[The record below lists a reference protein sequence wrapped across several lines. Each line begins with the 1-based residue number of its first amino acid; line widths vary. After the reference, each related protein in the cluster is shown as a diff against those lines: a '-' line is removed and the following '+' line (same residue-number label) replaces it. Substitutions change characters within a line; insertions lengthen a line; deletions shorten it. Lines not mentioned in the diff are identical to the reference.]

1 MKETNY
7 ARATWKNLIDTL
19 LETDVIT
26 KMSYDNWFKN
36 STGVEMNSKS
46 LTVQTEDTFSMQ
58 WINDNFK
65 SVLETNLSD
74 LLGQQLTI
82 HFVIKDMPHEQQGG
96 MTYDMNNAASR
107 GNMRFAESMSA
118 EHTLPYGFA
127 QQDTLKTAPNM
138 TQKNSYA
145 QPEQLSPQHQ
155 MPQIIEPEK
164 NLSIEQR
171 RTDANLN
178 RKFTFE
184 SFVSGSSN
192 QLAYNIALA
201 IAQKPGASYNP
212 MFIYGDSGL
221 GKTHL
226 IQAIGNSILEEF
238 PDKKVLYV
246 TSESFV
252 SDFVT
257 SLQSASTPEF
267 REKYRQIDVLI
278 IDDIQFIVGKDKT
291 QEEFFHTF
299 NHLHQANKQI
309 IISSDSQP
317 SELTVLAD
325 RLRSRFSWGILTDI
339 QAPELETRMA
349 ILHKKIDSLAE
360 AEAVPEEI
368 IEYIATNIN
377 TNVRDLEGALNGLF
391 AHAVMLGKIDITL
404 DLAVEALRSYMKKDN
419 TKLTIT
425 KIQKIVA
432 KYFHITPEELKSKS
446 RKEPLTTQRHITIY
460 LCKTLT
466 DNSLQKIGKQFGNRD
481 HTTIMNSLKKID
493 MLLKKDPDM
502 KAVINELKGIL
513 ITK

>member
-7 ARATWKNLIDTL
+7 AQSTWKNLIDTL
-19 LETDVIT
+19 LETDIIT

-36 STGVEMNSKS
+36 STGVELNNES

-58 WINDNFK
+58 WINDHFK
-65 SVLETNLSD
+65 TVLETNLAD
-74 LLGQQLTI
+74 LSGQKLTI
-82 HFVIKDMPHEQQGG
+82 HFVIKETDMPQTNG
-96 MTYDMNNAASR
+96 MNFDYYNEPMSAANESVLYGYGTAASER
-107 GNMRFAESMSA
+107 GQY
-118 EHTLPYGFA
+118 TPTA
-127 QQDTLKTAPNM
+127 QPGNKM
-138 TQKNSYA
+138 GYA
-145 QPEQLSPQHQ
+145 HPEQLTPQQQ
-155 MPQIIEPEK
+155 MPQIIEPAR
-164 NLSIEQR
+164 NLTIEQR
-171 RTDANLN
+171 RTEANLN
-178 RKFTFE
+178 SKFTFDN
-184 SFVSGSSN
+184 FVSGSSN

-201 IAQKPGASYNP
+201 ISKNPGSSYNP
-212 MFIYGDSGL
+212 MFLYGDSGL

-226 IQAIGNSILEEF
+226 IQAIGNSILEAY
-238 PDKKVLYV
+238 PTKKVLYV

-252 SDFVT
+252 SDFIT
-257 SLQSASTPEF
+257 SLQSSSTPEF

-278 IDDIQFIVGKDKT
+278 IDDIQFIIGKDKT

-309 IISSDSQP
+309 IITSDSQP

-325 RLRSRFSWGILTDI
+325 RLRSRFSWGILADI

-368 IEYIATNIN
+368 IEYIASNID

-391 AHAVMLGKIDITL
+391 AHAIMLGELEITL

-419 TKLTIT
+419 TNLTIA

-432 KYFHITPEELKSKS
+432 KYFLITPDELKSKS
-446 RKEPLTTQRHITIY
+446 RKEPLATQRHITIY
-460 LCKTLT
+460 LCKSLT

-481 HTTIMNSLKKID
+481 HTTIMNSLKKINT
-493 MLLKKDPDM
+493 LLEKDPDT
-502 KAVINELKGIL
+502 KTVIAELKNLL

>member
-1 MKETNY
+1 MNETNY
-7 ARATWKNLIDTL
+7 AQTTWQNLIETL
-19 LETDVIT
+19 LETEVIT

-36 STGVEMNSKS
+36 SIGVEMNTQA
-46 LTVQTEDTFSMQ
+46 LTVETEDEFSMK
-58 WINDNFK
+58 WINDHFK
-65 SVLETNLSD
+65 TVLESNLSD
-74 LLGQQLTI
+74 LLGQELTI
-82 HFVIKDMPHEQQGG
+82 HFIIKDNLIQQKDDFSISNAENIALFSQATQTFQEPMTTEYQTQMPNDRRMIQPSH
-96 MTYDMNNAASR
+96 
-107 GNMRFAESMSA
+107 
-118 EHTLPYGFA
+118 P
-127 QQDTLKTAPNM
+127 
-138 TQKNSYA
+138 
-145 QPEQLSPQHQ
+145 QPEQLTPQHQ
-155 MPQIIEPEK
+155 MPQIIEPER
-164 NLSIEQR
+164 NLTIEQR
-171 RTDANLN
+171 RAEANLN
-178 RKFTFE
+178 SKFTFDN
-184 SFVSGSSN
+184 FVSGSSN

-201 IAQKPGASYNP
+201 ISKNPGASYNP
-212 MFIYGDSGL
+212 MFLYGDSGL

-226 IQAIGNSILEEF
+226 IQAIGNSILESL

-278 IDDIQFIVGKDKT
+278 VDDIQFIIGKDKT

-309 IISSDSQP
+309 IITSDSQP

-325 RLRSRFSWGILTDI
+325 RLRSRFSWGILADI
-339 QAPELETRMA
+339 QTPELETRMA

-368 IEYIATNIN
+368 IEYIASNIN

-391 AHAVMLGKIDITL
+391 AHAIMLGQLDITL
-404 DLAVEALRSYMKKDN
+404 DLAVEALRSYMKKDSA
-419 TKLTIT
+419 KLTIA

-432 KYFHITPEELKSKS
+432 KYFLITPDELKSKS
-446 RKEPLTTQRHITIY
+446 RKEPLATQRHITIY

-481 HTTIMNSLKKID
+481 HTTIMNSLKKIETV
-493 MLLKKDPDM
+493 MKKDPDT
-502 KAVINELKGIL
+502 KTVINELRDLL

>member
-7 ARATWKNLIDTL
+7 AQTTWKNLIDTL

-36 STGVEMNSKS
+36 STGVEMNNQA
-46 LTVQTEDTFSMQ
+46 LVVQTEDMFSMQ
-58 WINDNFK
+58 WINDHFK
-65 SVLETNLSD
+65 NVLEHNLSD
-74 LLGQQLTI
+74 LLGQELTI
-82 HFVIKDMPHEQQGG
+82 HLVIKENESVYQDANPLGSSPLFTNNINNGAAIGSPLNEQH
-96 MTYDMNNAASR
+96 S
-107 GNMRFAESMSA
+107 
-118 EHTLPYGFA
+118 FA
-127 QQDTLKTAPNM
+127 QTNTNTKNTL
-138 TQKNSYA
+138 Y
-145 QPEQLSPQHQ
+145 QPEQLTPQHQ

-164 NLSIEQR
+164 NLTIEQR
-171 RTDANLN
+171 RIEANLN
-178 RKFTFE
+178 SKFTFDN
-184 SFVSGSSN
+184 FVSGSSN

-201 IAQKPGASYNP
+201 ISKNPGSSYNP
-212 MFIYGDSGL
+212 MFLYGDSGL

-226 IQAIGNSILEEF
+226 IQAIGNSILESS

-278 IDDIQFIVGKDKT
+278 VDDIQFIIGKDKT

-309 IISSDSQP
+309 IITSDSQP

-325 RLRSRFSWGILTDI
+325 RLRSRFSWGILADI
-339 QAPELETRMA
+339 QTPELETRMA

-368 IEYIATNIN
+368 IEYIASNIN

-391 AHAVMLGKIDITL
+391 AHAIMLGEIEITL
-404 DLAVEALRSYMKKDN
+404 DLAVEALRSYMKKDT
-419 TKLTIT
+419 TKLTIA

-432 KYFHITPEELKSKS
+432 KYFLITPDELKSKS
-446 RKEPLTTQRHITIY
+446 RKEPLATQRHITIY

-481 HTTIMNSLKKID
+481 HTTIMNSLKKIETL
-493 MLLKKDPDM
+493 MKKDPDT
-502 KAVINELKGIL
+502 KAVIDELRDLL
-513 ITK
+513 ISK